1 MKDLNRKRKLR
12 HHPDPARLITSADRM
27 EEVRI
32 DKYLWSIRV
41 YKTRTDATDACKGG
55 KVRVNGSDIKPS
67 KSVKVGDVIV
77 ARKGAVAY
85 TYRVLQLID
94 KRQGAKLVPN
104 YAENLTPPEELAK
117 LRAPVETFFL
127 KRDRGAGRPTKK
139 DRRQMEDLWDN
150 LSFDVPDDIAEMIAS
165 DYDFED

>member
-1 MKDLNRKRKLR
+1 MKDLNRRRKLR
-12 HHPDPARLITSADRM
+12 HHRDPARLNSSADRM

>member
-1 MKDLNRKRKLR
+1 
-12 HHPDPARLITSADRM
+12 M
-27 EEVRI
+27 EELRI

-55 KVRVNGSDIKPS
+55 KVRVNGADTKPS

-77 ARKGAVAY
+77 ARKGAVTY
-85 TYRVLQLID
+85 TYKVLELID
-94 KRQGAKLVPN
+94 KRQGAKLVPR
-104 YAENLTPPEELAK
+104 YAENLTPQEELDK

-139 DRRQMEDLWDN
+139 DRRQMEDLWSSLD
-150 LSFDVPDDIAEMIAS
+150 FDVPDDIASSLAAS
-165 DYDFED
+165 FGLGDDE

>member
-1 MKDLNRKRKLR
+1 
-12 HHPDPARLITSADRM
+12 M

-55 KVRVNGSDIKPS
+55 KVRVNGADTKPS
-67 KSVKVGDVIV
+67 KAVRKGDIIV
-77 ARKGAVAY
+77 ARKGAVTY
-85 TYRVLQLID
+85 TYKVLELVD
-94 KRQGAKLVPN
+94 KRQGAKNVPY

-139 DRRQMEDLWDN
+139 DRRQMDDLWTS
-150 LSFDVPDDIAEMIAS
+150 LSFDVPDDIAERFAS
-165 DYDFED
+165 DFGLDEDDD

>member
-1 MKDLNRKRKLR
+1 ML
-12 HHPDPARLITSADRM
+12 LIDDM

-41 YKTRTDATDACKGG
+41 YKTRSEATDACKGG
-55 KVRVNGSDIKPS
+55 KIRLNGGDVKPS
-67 KSVKVGDVIV
+67 KTVKVGDVLV
-77 ARKGAVAY
+77 ARKGPVTY

-94 KRQGAKLVPN
+94 KRQGAKLVPI
-104 YAENLTPPEELAK
+104 YAENLTPQEELDK

-139 DRRQMEDLWDN
+139 DRRQMEDLWSN
-150 LSFDVPDDIAEMIAS
+150 LSFDVPDDIAEQFAS
-165 DYDFED
+165 EFNLDED